1 MGVTDLFSKL
11 RLIFPDPDE
20 PGEVEVGCVCGGG
33 EGWRGREDTPL
44 LMASGSDFCES
55 LNSSESTLLGKQ
67 WAGNRILDRK
77 TGIPSSGSAVSLGK
91 FLNSSVLLITCKT
104 HEPGGRDC

>member
-1 MGVTDLFSKL
+1 MC
-11 RLIFPDPDE
+11 
-20 PGEVEVGCVCGGG
+20 VEGGCVCGGG